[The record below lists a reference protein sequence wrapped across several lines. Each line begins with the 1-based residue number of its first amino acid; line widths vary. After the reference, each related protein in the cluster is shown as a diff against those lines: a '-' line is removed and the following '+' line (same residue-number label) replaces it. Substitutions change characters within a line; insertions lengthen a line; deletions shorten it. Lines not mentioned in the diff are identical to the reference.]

1 MNAQQVPAPGCVY
14 IGRGRVQPVC
24 CGHLL
29 PQPARRHA
37 ATGPVPLWA
46 GFYKAQFEFGF
57 DFELTERGRAFE
69 VGPGPEGARGAL
81 QIEVGRGKWECGQ
94 PDVHMQGA
102 AKRAQQRCGRAADN
116 LAADNLDTGNLDA
129 DNLAADN
136 LDADN
141 LAAC

>member
-1 MNAQQVPAPGCVY
+1 VY

-24 CGHLL
+24 CGHPL
-29 PQPARRHA
+29 PLPARRHA
-37 ATGPVPLWA
+37 ATEPVPLWA
-46 GFYKAQFEFGF
+46 GFYQVQFQFGF

-69 VGPGPEGARGAL
+69 VGPGPEGACGAL
-81 QIEVGRGKWECGQ
+81 QIEVGRGKRERGQ
-94 PDVHMQGA
+94 PDAHMPGA

-116 LAADNLDTGNLDA
+116 LAADNLDADNLDTGNLDA